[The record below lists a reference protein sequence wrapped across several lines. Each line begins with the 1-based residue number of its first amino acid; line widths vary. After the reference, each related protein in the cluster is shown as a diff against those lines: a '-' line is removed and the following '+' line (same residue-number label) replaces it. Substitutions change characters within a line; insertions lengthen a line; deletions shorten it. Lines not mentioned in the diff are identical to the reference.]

1 MAYEFSYTAEQPRA
15 TTNGSGQVTLFIVPC
30 YREVGDGGWL
40 PILGTEKVFYIYAE
54 DLAVVNAM
62 PDSTTPQKAA
72 KSNALIALVL
82 ASAAYLSVPHVGWT
96 EEELDAIVTANA
108 LSEAQAAATHEFIT
122 VTMGQSYP
130 VRFTP

>member
-1 MAYEFSYTAEQPRA
+1 MAYEFSYTSDQPRA
-15 TTNGSGQVTLFIVPC
+15 TMNGSGQVEFFIIPY
-30 YREVGDGGWL
+30 YREVGDSDWL
-40 PILGTEKVFYIYAE
+40 AVLGAEKIFYVYGE
-54 DLAVVNAM
+54 DLAAVNAM

-72 KSNALIALVL
+72 KSNALITLVL
-82 ASAAYLSVPHVGWT
+82 ASVAYLSVPRIGWT

-108 LSEAQAAATHEFIT
+108 LSAAQATATHEFIT